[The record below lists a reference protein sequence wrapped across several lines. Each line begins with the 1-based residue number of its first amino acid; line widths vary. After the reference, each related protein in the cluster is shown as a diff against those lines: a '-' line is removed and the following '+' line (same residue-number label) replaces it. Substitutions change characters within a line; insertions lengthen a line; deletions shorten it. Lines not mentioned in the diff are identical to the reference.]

1 MARSAPHRKA
11 QPRPMVAHPRRVAAV
26 VATAVVTMAAGC
38 TRPDAPATGALPDG
52 GSGLVAT
59 VERVVDGDTVR
70 LRMAGSGTESA
81 RLLGIDTPESVK
93 PDSPVECYGPEAS
106 KHTADLLPP
115 GTQVLIQR
123 DREARDRYGRLLVY
137 LWRRD
142 DGLFVNQALLT
153 DGYAS
158 VLSISPNTAR
168 RAELEAAERT
178 ARKARAGLWGAC
190 DAAGGR

>member
-1 MARSAPHRKA
+1 
-11 QPRPMVAHPRRVAAV
+11 
-26 VATAVVTMAAGC
+26 MAALALSVGC
-38 TRPDAPATGALPDG
+38 TRPTQPSTATLPDG
-52 GSGLVAT
+52 ERGLVAT
-59 VERVVDGDTVR
+59 VERVVDGDTVQ
-70 LRMAGSGTESA
+70 LNLAGSGTESA

-106 KHTADLLPP
+106 KHTAELLPP

-137 LWRRD
+137 LWRRE

-168 RAELEAAERT
+168 RAELAAAERT
-178 ARKARAGLWGAC
+178 ARQARAGLWGAC